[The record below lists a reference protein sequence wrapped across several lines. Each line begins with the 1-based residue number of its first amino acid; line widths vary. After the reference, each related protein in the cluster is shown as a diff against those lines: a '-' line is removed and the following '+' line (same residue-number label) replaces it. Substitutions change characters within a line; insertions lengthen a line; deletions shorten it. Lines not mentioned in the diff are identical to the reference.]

1 MIDAMSNTINTEVGR
16 LERMARH
23 WTVRLLP
30 ALAALLTIGAIYA
43 LISDQL
49 SLGPAWLM
57 LTLIVALV
65 VPMGLSLRAGRH
77 RLTRTIAFVL
87 LTIVT
92 WSELVSS
99 VFLVSSL
106 LDAPARLSAVPHD
119 AALLL
124 LRDAALIWVVN
135 ILTFALWYWE
145 IDAGG
150 PGARHRHGY
159 HSGDFLFPQMT
170 MEQNAARPW
179 SPHFVDYLFLAF
191 NTSTAFSPTDTLVLS
206 KRAKLLMMTQALI
219 SLTVLAI
226 IAARAINTL

>member
-1 MIDAMSNTINTEVGR
+1 MSNTVGAEVTR
-16 LERMARH
+16 LERLARH
-23 WTVRLLP
+23 WTVRHLP
-30 ALAALLTIGAIYA
+30 ALAALLAIGAIYT
-43 LISDQL
+43 LISEQL
-49 SLGPAWLM
+49 SLGPDWLLLALI
-57 LTLIVALV
+57 LTLV
-65 VPMGLSLRAGRH
+65 VPMGFSLRAGRH
-77 RLTRTIAFVL
+77 RLTRTIAFAL
-87 LTIVT
+87 LTVVT
-92 WSELVSS
+92 WSELAST
-99 VFLVSSL
+99 VFLVGSL
-106 LDAPARLSAVPHD
+106 LGAPERLSAVPHD

-150 PGARHRHGY
+150 PGARQRHGY
-159 HSGDFLFPQMT
+159 RSGDLLFPQMT
-170 MEQNAARPW
+170 LERSGERPW

-206 KRAKLLMMTQALI
+206 VRAKLLMMTQALV